1 MPQNTISAAGYRI
14 LQLRQIRLEMLPNF
28 RGDLVI
34 GQLDHD
40 FDGKDVLFHPLM
52 LETFCHLTLGFAGTK
67 SQDGVCAVNNRA
79 DRIVKVAGLI
89 PKLPELYIFRRAAFG
104 GGPTGKAEV
113 YFHVFKRG
121 SGNRILG
128 PLHSSSQSCV
138 EFRHG

>member
-1 MPQNTISAAGYRI
+1 
-14 LQLRQIRLEMLPNF
+14 MLPNF

-40 FDGKDVLFHPLM
+40 FDGKDVFFHPLM

-89 PKLPELYIFRRAAFG
+89 PKLPELYIFRRAVFG
-104 GGPTGKAEV
+104 GGPTGK
-113 YFHVFKRG
+113 KRCI
-121 SGNRILG
+121 SMFSEEDRAIGNLDRST
-128 PLHSSSQSCV
+128 PAVSHASSSALV
-138 EFRHG
+138 RLPIIRWR